1 ERTDKEL
8 IDVVV
13 AMKQRNP
20 TWGCRRIAQQISLAF
35 ARRYRQRRCT
45 QDSCSAFSAKDGF
58 IGSILAYIPWPYE
71 GQFMER
77 RSVSLWISHITN
89 ALGSGGHGS
98 IQRRIIGFGIHRG
111 IVDGTARCR
120 MFQQATI
127 WRKSS
132 PEYLSTDNNPLF
144 RFHQCQA

>member
-1 ERTDKEL
+1 MMIKPKYRTLFSAKRKRRPVPKGPDKEL

-58 IGSILAYIPWPYE
+58 IGSILAYKIE
-71 GQFMER
+71 L
-77 RSVSLWISHITN
+77 SLLYF
-89 ALGSGGHGS
+89 ALT
-98 IQRRIIGFGIHRG
+98 IC
-111 IVDGTARCR
+111 RCAEESY
-120 MFQQATI
+120 Q
-127 WRKSS
+127 
-132 PEYLSTDNNPLF
+132 PE
-144 RFHQCQA
+144 